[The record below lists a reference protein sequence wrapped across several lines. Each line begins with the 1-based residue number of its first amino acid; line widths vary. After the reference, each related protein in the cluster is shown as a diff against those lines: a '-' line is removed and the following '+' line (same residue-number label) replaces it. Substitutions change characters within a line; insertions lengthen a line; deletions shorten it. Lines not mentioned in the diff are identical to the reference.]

1 MQITVDDD
9 TFHKWALDR
18 GYVRLTDIRD
28 FAQHNHTIGSVAP
41 IGIGPGWAA
50 VGAAKEVNA
59 YRCAGALK
67 GDSFTDQVAALEQP
81 TLKEITDALRLVLSQ
96 KGTPAAQRLLADFG
110 VTGVSAIP
118 EERRSEFLI
127 AADKA
132 LEP

>member
-28 FAQHNHTIGSVAP
+28 FAQHNRTIGVAED
-41 IGIGPGWAA
+41 IIAQ
-50 VGAAKEVNA
+50 
-59 YRCAGALK
+59 RAGALK
-67 GDSFTDQVAALEQP
+67 GDSFTDQVAVLEQP
-81 TLKEITDALRLVLSQ
+81 TLKEVTDALRLVLSQ

-118 EERRSEFLI
+118 EERRGEFLT
-127 AADKA
+127 AAEKA